1 MTRKIVCPY
10 CGKEI
15 EIKKKVMKLDFDF
28 SSDYILD
35 K

>member
-1 MTRKIVCPY
+1 MKKRCPY

-15 EIKKKVMKLDFDF
+15 EISLVGGEEMYKLSKVKEA
-28 SSDYILD
+28 